1 MRNLKTLA
9 LLASLSIIAP
19 AEVLVNESVKTNPLT
34 GVKLATVL
42 MTVKGDK
49 PYSTDHSGEPAEL
62 SVMCQQM
69 SLGNRRKSVVALT
82 LGTGVVVESGVP
94 APDSTLESLGI
105 VVTLVRFD
113 QETQPR
119 QVAWRQTTEYPG
131 LLIQE
136 DFKLIR
142 DHVFK
147 SKLVHIEVKGSG
159 AATNV
164 SSFDLSGIK
173 DEFSKHQECKK

>member
-1 MRNLKTLA
+1 MKKIMLIFCLSVI
-9 LLASLSIIAP
+9 AS
-19 AEVLVNESVKTNPLT
+19 AEVLVNESVKVNPVT
-34 GVKLATVL
+34 GVKLVTVL
-42 MTVKGDK
+42 LSVKGDK
-49 PYSTDHSGEPAEL
+49 PYSNDRSGAPAEL
-62 SVMCQQM
+62 SIMCQQM
-69 SLGNRRKSVVALT
+69 GTGKRRKSVVALT

-113 QETQPR
+113 EETQPR

-131 LLIQE
+131 LLILE
-136 DFKLIR
+136 DFTFIR
-142 DHVFK
+142 DHIFK

-159 AATNV
+159 AGTNV

-173 DEFSKHQECKK
+173 DEFYKHQECKQ

>member
-9 LLASLSIIAP
+9 LAASLSMIAP

-34 GVKLATVL
+34 GVKLVTVL

-49 PYSTDHSGEPAEL
+49 PYSADHSGALAEL

-69 SLGNRRKSVVALT
+69 SLGNHRKSVVALT

-113 QETQPR
+113 EETQTR
-119 QVAWRQTTEYPG
+119 QVPWRQTTEYPG

-142 DHVFK
+142 DHVLK
-147 SKLVHIEVKGSG
+147 AKLVHIEVKGFG
-159 AATNV
+159 VGPNV

-173 DEFSKHQECKK
+173 DEFSKHQECKQ

>member
-1 MRNLKTLA
+1 MKKIMLIVCLSVI
-9 LLASLSIIAP
+9 AS

-34 GVKLATVL
+34 GVKLVTVL

-49 PYSTDHSGEPAEL
+49 PYSSDQSGAPAEL

-69 SLGNRRKSVVALT
+69 SLGNHRKSVVALT
-82 LGTGVVVESGVP
+82 LGTGVAVESGVP

-113 QETQPR
+113 EETQPR
-119 QVAWRQTTEYPG
+119 QVGWRQTTEYPG

-136 DFKLIR
+136 DFKFIR

-147 SKLVHIEVKGSG
+147 SKLVDVEVKGSG
-159 AATNV
+159 AGTNV

-173 DEFSKHQECKK
+173 DEFNKHQEYKQ